1 MKFTVSTIILALTFT
16 IGCASSVSDNTVLPD
31 PTDQPASSPDPSLS
45 HGSWACWGLYD
56 LEIASDGSYAHVIPD
71 RMATARE
78 RWGWDLNAVKLLED
92 GPCHDCLSTS
102 NVHRLPNGD
111 ISIDVTLTHPW
122 PEIPV
127 ENLYCTGFDVR
138 GIVMFPASQ
147 YFPDNDLRIRA
158 GKEPWHEGD
167 GSFIHRYSTH
177 LKGDPELMNPD
188 GWLSIWN
195 ADDWWYDFRPLG
207 EGLPI
212 FEYYPGRFS
221 SGEELGT
228 INGYKRYYT
237 NENRHI
243 FEVGK
248 SATRTYIIRPP
259 SQGVIHA
266 AYAVYAH
273 WALPT
278 VTPVTDPAVDF
289 PPEANSLLPY
299 ECWVTQERP
308 LDPDPPLGSWENALY
323 NGPFVHFHIKT
334 WQEIGKYSMGYNEW
348 DVPYLVAMTGAWH
361 EDPENPDEYYF
372 GKQGE
377 PVFDSRGYIDLN
389 EQEPDTF
396 PGSWPY
402 IVRWQIYPPREGV
415 GGDVEATE
423 YFIFNIEYEEND
435 GEW

>member
-1 MKFTVSTIILALTFT
+1 MLLALMLGVL
-16 IGCASSVSDNTVLPD
+16 GCATGVGNEGIMPGVGENDVQL
-31 PTDQPASSPDPSLS
+31 ASSSQDSATDLS
-45 HGSWACWGLYD
+45 TGSWACWGLYD

-78 RWGWDLNAVKLLED
+78 RWGWDLNAVKLLEN
-92 GPCHDCLSTS
+92 GPCNTCLSTS
-102 NVHRLPNGD
+102 NVHRLTNGD

-122 PEIPV
+122 PAIPV

-147 YFPDNDLRIRA
+147 YFPDNDLRVRA

-167 GSFIHRYSTH
+167 GEFMHRYSSH

-237 NENRHI
+237 NENRHM

-273 WALPT
+273 WAPPT
-278 VTPVTDPAVDF
+278 VQPVSDPAVDF

-308 LDPDPPLGSWENALY
+308 LDPDPPYAENILY

-334 WQEIGKYSMGYNEW
+334 WQEIGKYSMDFSEW
-348 DVPYLVAMTGAWH
+348 DLPYIVALSFSWY
-361 EDPENPDEYYF
+361 ENPENPDEYYF
-372 GKQGE
+372 GE
-377 PVFDSRGYIDLN
+377 PGAPIFDSRGYLELN
-389 EQEPDTF
+389 EYEPDTF

-402 IVRWQIYPPREGV
+402 IVRWHLYPQGEGISRNV
-415 GGDVEATE
+415 YATE